1 MSELGGLL
9 RKAQYGSLIF
19 RSGADN
25 TSSQKRLSLALRD
38 IMTPQKNFLT
48 TMIVASCFG
57 AATFHVFAQTATAGI
72 DQRQAKQSQRIA
84 KGEASGRLSSQEAA
98 RMKAGQANVAAM
110 ETTAK
115 ADGKVTRAERK
126 AIHKEQN
133 KQSRRVYRQKH
144 DQNAR

>member
-1 MSELGGLL
+1 
-9 RKAQYGSLIF
+9 
-19 RSGADN
+19 
-25 TSSQKRLSLALRD
+25 
-38 IMTPQKNFLT
+38 MTPQKNFLT
-48 TMIVASCFG
+48 TMTVVGCFG
-57 AATFHVFAQTATAGI
+57 AATFQGFAEAATAGI

-84 KGEASGRLSSQEAA
+84 KGEASGRLAPQEAA
-98 RMKAGQANVAAM
+98 RMKAGQARVSAM
-110 ETTAK
+110 EATAK